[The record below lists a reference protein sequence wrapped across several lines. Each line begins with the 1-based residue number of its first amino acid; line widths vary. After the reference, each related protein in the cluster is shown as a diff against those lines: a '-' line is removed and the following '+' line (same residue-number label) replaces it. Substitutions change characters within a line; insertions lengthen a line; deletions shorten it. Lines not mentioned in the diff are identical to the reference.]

1 MSRLVLFLMI
11 LTIFSC
17 KKDEEEPIIT
27 VNTLHYD
34 GPNFSAPVLARGIS
48 YPSVRFSANA
58 IQSVQ
63 LQGRIIN
70 KIDFFLDQRPQ
81 SMRILIFH
89 WDSSDTMPGDLIYGE
104 TLSDLNT
111 NSWNSYHPDV
121 EVSLP
126 ETGIWIAFEV
136 MAGDNDL
143 RVIGCDPGPRIENG
157 DVYGLF
163 GDDNPG
169 WISFFEFSQQE
180 VNINW
185 NIRIEVK

>member
-1 MSRLVLFLMI
+1 MMLA
-11 LTIFSC
+11 IFSC

-34 GPNFSAPVLARGIS
+34 GPNFSAPVLSRGIS
-48 YPSVRFSANA
+48 YPSVRFSANV
-58 IQSVQ
+58 IQSVH
-63 LQGRIIN
+63 LQGKIIN
-70 KIDFFLDQRPQ
+70 KIDFYLDQRPE
-81 SMRILIFH
+81 SMRLLIFQ
-89 WDSSDTMPGDLIYGE
+89 WNSADTMPGDLIYGE
-104 TLSDLNT
+104 TLSNLET
-111 NSWNSYHPDV
+111 NSWNSYHPDTD
-121 EVSLP
+121 VSLP
-126 ETGIWIAFEV
+126 ESGIWIAFEV

-143 RVIGCDPGPRIENG
+143 RVIGCDPGPRVENG

-163 GDDNPG
+163 GDNNPG

>member
-1 MSRLVLFLMI
+1 MI
-11 LTIFSC
+11 LAIFSC
-17 KKDEEEPIIT
+17 QKDAEEPTIT
-27 VNTLHYD
+27 LNTLHYD
-34 GPNFSAPVLARGIS
+34 GPNFSAPLLARGIS

-70 KIDFFLDQRPQ
+70 KIDFYLDQRPE
-81 SMRILIFH
+81 SMRLLIFE
-89 WDSSDTMPGDLIYGE
+89 WNSTDTMPGNLLHGE
-104 TLSDLNT
+104 TLNNLQTD
-111 NSWNSYHPDV
+111 SWNSYHPDL
-121 EVSLP
+121 EISLP

-136 MAGDNDL
+136 MVGDNDL
-143 RVIGCDPGPRIENG
+143 RVIGCDPGPRIVNG

>member
-1 MSRLVLFLMI
+1 MSRIVLFLII
-11 LTIFSC
+11 LAIFSC

-63 LQGRIIN
+63 LQGKIIN
-70 KIDFFLDQRPQ
+70 KIDFYLDQRPQ

-89 WDSSDTMPGDLIYGE
+89 WDSADTMPGDLIYGE

-111 NSWNSYHPDV
+111 NSWNSYHPDA

-143 RVIGCDPGPRIENG
+143 RVIGCDPGPRVENG

-169 WISFFEFSQQE
+169 WISFLEFSQQQ